1 MQRRGNQ
8 KQTSEMIRDLGQMRA
23 FLGVVQHGSL
33 GRAAQ
38 ELHVTQSALT
48 RIIRRLEDQL
58 GAPLFDRHASGM
70 ALTPYGEALEPYAS
84 LLVAE
89 SANAVREIDALR
101 GLSKGL
107 VKVGSVASAIENM
120 LPAAV
125 DKLLTQWP
133 GLRVNIVEGLDEEL
147 SVWLEKGEIDL
158 AISFSMPESDLLI
171 KISESG
177 WQDGCHIVAARDHP
191 LRATAKLELSDLTGA
206 KWVLPP
212 RKMGPREEWHQM
224 FLRNGFQP
232 PEVAVETRSVGAIR
246 SLVRRA
252 GFLSWLPDLLLAYQG
267 SEASIQALN
276 VENASSLRHFAVY
289 RRRFGLLS
297 QPAAKLLE
305 ELRTTVKELTPCD
318 LTRKSV

>member
-1 MQRRGNQ
+1 
-8 KQTSEMIRDLGQMRA
+8 MIRDLGQMRA

-58 GAPLFDRHASGM
+58 GVPLFDRHASGM
-70 ALTPYGEALEPYAS
+70 ALTPYGAALEPYAS

-89 SANAVREIDALR
+89 SANAVREIEALR
-101 GLSKGL
+101 GLSKGI
-107 VKVGSVASAIENM
+107 VRVGSVASAIENM

-125 DKLLTQWP
+125 EKLLTQWP
-133 GLRVNIVEGLDEEL
+133 GLHVNIVEGLDEEL
-147 SVWLEKGEIDL
+147 STWLEKGEIDL
-158 AISFSMPESDLLI
+158 AISFSMPETDDLI

-177 WQDGCHIVAARDHP
+177 WQDGCHIVAAKTHP
-191 LRATAKLELSDLTGA
+191 LRSKARLELSDLAGA

-224 FLRNGFQP
+224 FLKNGYPP

-252 GFLSWLPDLLLAYQG
+252 GFLSWLPDLLLVDQG
-267 SEASIQALN
+267 GEDSIEALGVAN
-276 VENASSLRHFAVY
+276 TDSLRHFAVY

-305 ELRTTVKELTPCD
+305 ELRTTVRELRPCD
-318 LTRKSV
+318 RRQQDLGS